1 MNFKYNLL
9 TRRVNALSSKE
20 HQPVLMLIL
29 AEACSNRLPI
39 PLYVLCNQCI
49 SLDVSKPKVSWCIG
63 SHSDQVDR
71 IFYFG
76 ADHNENFLGDIKKLN
91 VVF

>member
-1 MNFKYNLL
+1 MHWLILMNFKYNLL

-39 PLYVLCNQCI
+39 PLYVFVI
-49 SLDVSKPKVSWCIG
+49 SVFRWTCRNPRSRGALEVIPIKLIG
-63 SHSDQVDR
+63 
-71 IFYFG
+71 YFIL
-76 ADHNENFLGDIKKLN
+76 EQTITKTSLVI
-91 VVF
+91 